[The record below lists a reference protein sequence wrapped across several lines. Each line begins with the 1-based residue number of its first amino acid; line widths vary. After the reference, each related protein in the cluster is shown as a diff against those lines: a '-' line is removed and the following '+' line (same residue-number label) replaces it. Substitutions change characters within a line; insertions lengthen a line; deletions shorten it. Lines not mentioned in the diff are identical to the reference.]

1 MLRSV
6 CAIAVVLAL
15 SGCDRDKSA
24 NTVDALAYAPAPASA
39 PARMMAGK
47 QEAVPEGPKLAYS
60 HDLSIEA
67 KADTVKQRF
76 EQIRDACLNGTVAGC
91 VLLRADIAEQG
102 FDKGR
107 HPVATLS
114 VRLPHEAVAPFEQ
127 TVLKLLP
134 GEQASDVAVLSR
146 STSAE
151 DLTAAIMD
159 GDRRLAQLSDY
170 RDRLTQLAKRADAKV
185 DDMIKVEG
193 ELSTTQSQIE
203 ELTAEQNRL
212 NQRVATELETVQIAG
227 RVSVG
232 TGSDIA
238 EVWHR
243 AGELLDRS
251 VADALQFVI
260 QAVPWIITLIVV
272 LVLLP
277 IVRVLVRV
285 LWRAGRRRG

>member
-1 MLRSV
+1 MLRWV
-6 CAIAVVLAL
+6 CAITVVLAL

-24 NTVDALAYAPAPASA
+24 NTVGALAYAPAPA
-39 PARMMAGK
+39 PMRMMAGK

-60 HDLSIEA
+60 HHLSIET
-67 KADTVKQRF
+67 KADTVKLRF
-76 EQIRDACLNGTVAGC
+76 EQIRDACLNGTITGC
-91 VLLRADIAEQG
+91 VLLRADIEEQG

-146 STSAE
+146 STAAE
-151 DLTAAIMD
+151 DLTAAITD

-170 RDRLTQLAKRADAKV
+170 RDRLNQLAKRADAKV

-193 ELSTTQSQIE
+193 ELSNTQSQIE

-212 NQRVATELETVQIAG
+212 NQRVATEMETVQIAG

-260 QAVPWIITLIVV
+260 QAVPWIITLIIV

-277 IVRVLVRV
+277 IMRVLVRV
-285 LWRAGRRRG
+285 LWRAGRRR

>member
-1 MLRSV
+1 MLRPV
-6 CAIAVVLAL
+6 CAIVVLLAL
-15 SGCDRDKSA
+15 GGCDRDKSA
-24 NTVDALAYAPAPASA
+24 SQAYDMAATPALAPASM
-39 PARMMAGK
+39 MMAAK
-47 QEAVPEGPKLAYS
+47 QEPVPEGPKLAYS
-60 HDLSIEA
+60 HDLSIET
-67 KADTVKQRF
+67 KSDTVKQRF
-76 EQIRDACLNGTVAGC
+76 EQIRNACLNGTVAGC

-127 TVLKLLP
+127 IVLKLLA

-151 DLTAAIMD
+151 DLTAVIQD

-170 RDRLTQLAKRADAKV
+170 RDRLNQLAKRADAKV

-203 ELTAEQNRL
+203 ELTAEQSRL
-212 NQRVATELETVQIAG
+212 NQRVATEMETVQITG

-251 VADALQFVI
+251 IADALQFLI
-260 QAVPWIITLIVV
+260 QAVPWIITLIIA

-277 IVRVLVRV
+277 IARVLVRV
-285 LWRAGRRRG
+285 LWRAGRRR

>member
-6 CAIAVVLAL
+6 CAIVMLLAL
-15 SGCDRDKSA
+15 GGCDRDKSGTA
-24 NTVDALAYAPAPASA
+24 AYDMAAAPAPA

-47 QEAVPEGPKLAYS
+47 REAAPEGPKLAYS
-60 HDLSIEA
+60 HDLSIET

-76 EQIRDACLNGTVAGC
+76 EQIRDACLNGTVPGC

-102 FDKGR
+102 FDRGR

-134 GEQASDVAVLSR
+134 GEQASDLAILSR

-151 DLTAAIMD
+151 DLTAVIQD
-159 GDRRLAQLSDY
+159 GDRRLAQLTDY
-170 RDRLTQLAKRADAKV
+170 RDRLNQLAKRADAKV

-212 NQRVATELETVQIAG
+212 NQRVATEMETVQITG
-227 RVSVG
+227 RVAVG
-232 TGSDIA
+232 TGSNIA

-251 VADALQFVI
+251 IADALQFVI
-260 QAVPWIITLIVV
+260 QAVPWVIALIVV
-272 LVLLP
+272 LVFLP
-277 IVRVLVRV
+277 IVRVVVRV
-285 LWRAGRRRG
+285 LWRAGRRRS